1 MDYLPITVSNPMKIV
16 EGFFLICTLK
26 HLRENILSSI
36 CIIYY
41 KLKLIEWQLLFIVP
55 ISIFYRNQADILR
68 WISVGVHYCLKWHL
82 FKLFETGL
90 GLYGNVCFWH
100 EEFNIPGT

>member
-36 CIIYY
+36 CIIY
-41 KLKLIEWQLLFIVP
+41 KLKLIE
-55 ISIFYRNQADILR
+55 
-68 WISVGVHYCLKWHL
+68 
-82 FKLFETGL
+82 
-90 GLYGNVCFWH
+90 
-100 EEFNIPGT
+100 